1 MLYTKSSFQFEDG
14 GSEGTPP
21 SGSWELYFDS
31 AGGHIKSYEGVVSD
45 LGGGGGGLQFLR
57 ERRQDNYDIFLG
69 PSGNGQVEIGFN
81 QETSSL
87 QGTAGY
93 ISLHADKI
101 TNSYTGQNIF
111 STGSVDLQF
120 AKDSEGGEYTRPT
133 AGGNY
138 STVLGGSGNY
148 IDPSSENSAIIA
160 GSKNQ
165 ISYGAYS
172 FIGCG
177 RDNVVLGSGP
187 LLDQRVHDVFVIGES
202 GVARRDAEFVRSKG
216 RLQASYILSSA
227 YSGTSAPGTAATLS
241 GTMPLSNGIS
251 KFDID
256 ILGSNEEGT
265 VYYGSKIH
273 GICTT
278 TGIIRQFVSDE
289 FYTGYTGA
297 FGSEVEMGGSTSQ
310 YLQIKASG
318 GANMHWWADAKIL
331 EGVTRFEVGL

>member
-57 ERRQDNYDIFLG
+57 ERRVGNSDIFLG
-69 PSGNGQVEIGFN
+69 PSGVGQVEIGFN

-87 QGTAGY
+87 QGTDGY

-101 TNSYTGQNIF
+101 TNSYTGQNIY

-120 AKDSEGGEYTRPT
+120 AKDSGEEYARPT

-148 IDPSSENSAIIA
+148 IDPSSRYCAIIA
-160 GSKNQ
+160 GGNNE
-165 ISYGAYS
+165 IVRGEYS

-177 RDNVVLGSGP
+177 RDNLVTGSNS
-187 LLDQRVHDVFVIGES
+187 FMIGES
-202 GVARRDAEFVRSKG
+202 GVAQRYTEFVRSKG
-216 RLQASYILSSA
+216 KLQASYILSNA
-227 YSGTSAPGTAATLS
+227 YSNTYAPNTAATLS
-241 GTMPLSNGIS
+241 GIMPLSYGIS

-256 ILGSNEEGT
+256 ILGSDGDGS
-265 VYYGSKIH
+265 VYYGSKIY
-273 GICTT
+273 GMCYRSTT
-278 TGIIRQFVSDE
+278 TGIVRQFVSDE
-289 FYTGYTGA
+289 FSGGYTGA
-297 FGSEVEMGGSTSQ
+297 FGSEVVMEGSD
-310 YLQIKASG
+310 LQIKASG
-318 GANMHWWADAKIL
+318 GSNMNWWADAKIL
-331 EGVTRFEVGL
+331 EGVTRDDPL